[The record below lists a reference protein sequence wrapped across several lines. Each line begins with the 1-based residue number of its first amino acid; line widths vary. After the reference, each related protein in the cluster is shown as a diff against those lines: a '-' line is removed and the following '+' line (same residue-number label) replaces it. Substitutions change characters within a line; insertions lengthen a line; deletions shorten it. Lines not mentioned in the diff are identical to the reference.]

1 MAVAPGPC
9 PVQRLGQD
17 HIVVVSIYNQY
28 CVVMLCLPCCSRFFF
43 LFTNFSMLPI
53 QLRARKS
60 DVRLVVV
67 KIILS
72 FHAMDAILNSLV
84 KGVTSLKEDHGTM
97 DGPLH
102 K

>member
-1 MAVAPGPC
+1 
-9 PVQRLGQD
+9 
-17 HIVVVSIYNQY
+17 
-28 CVVMLCLPCCSRFFF
+28 
-43 LFTNFSMLPI
+43 MLPI

-60 DVRLVVV
+60 DVRLVVVV

-97 DGPLH
+97 DGPLR

>member
-1 MAVAPGPC
+1 
-9 PVQRLGQD
+9 
-17 HIVVVSIYNQY
+17 
-28 CVVMLCLPCCSRFFF
+28 
-43 LFTNFSMLPI
+43 MLPI

-102 K
+102 KQRVWLDKKITQMDIYEY

>member
-1 MAVAPGPC
+1 
-9 PVQRLGQD
+9 
-17 HIVVVSIYNQY
+17 
-28 CVVMLCLPCCSRFFF
+28 
-43 LFTNFSMLPI
+43 MLPI

-97 DGPLH
+97 DGPLRM
-102 K
+102 